1 MPNLA
6 LSPEEAK
13 KEYGDC
19 CVSPEG
25 ENLPKYPYGLSLY
38 LDDDTLKKLGITDLP
53 KVGTS
58 MPATITVTVTGTSQR
73 ATQSSKEGE
82 QMRTCVDLQITD
94 MDITTPTK
102 SAADVLYGSSSNG

>member
-1 MPNLA
+1 MANLA
-6 LSPEEAK
+6 MTPEEAK
-13 KEYGDC
+13 SEYGAEPTD
-19 CVSPEG
+19 SD
-25 ENLPKYPYGLSLY
+25 LPRYPYGLSIY

-73 ATQSSKEGE
+73 ATQSNKEGE

-94 MDITTPTK
+94 MDITMPTK
-102 SAADVLYGSSSNG
+102 SAADVLYGAKG

>member
-1 MPNLA
+1 MTSLA
-6 LSPEEAK
+6 LTADEAK

-19 CVSPEG
+19 CVSPDADS
-25 ENLPKYPYGLSLY
+25 LPKYPYGLTLY

-58 MPATITVTVTGTSQR
+58 IPATITVMVTGTSQR

-82 QMRTCVDLQITD
+82 TMRTCVDLQITD
-94 MDITTPTK
+94 MEMTMPAK
-102 SAADVLYGSSSNG
+102 SAADVLYGAQ

>member
-6 LSPEEAK
+6 MTKEEAK
-13 KEYGDC
+13 NEYGVEPDDD
-19 CVSPEG
+19 S
-25 ENLPKYPYGLSLY
+25 LPKYPYGLSIY

-94 MDITTPTK
+94 MDITMPTK

>member
-6 LSPEEAK
+6 MTKEEAK
-13 KEYGDC
+13 SEYGVEPDDD
-19 CVSPEG
+19 S
-25 ENLPKYPYGLSLY
+25 LPKYPYGLTLY

-58 MPATITVTVTGTSQR
+58 MPATVTVMVTGTSQR
-73 ATQSSKEGE
+73 ATQSSKDGE

-94 MDITTPTK
+94 MDIAMPAK
-102 SAADVLYGSSSNG
+102 SAADVLYGTK